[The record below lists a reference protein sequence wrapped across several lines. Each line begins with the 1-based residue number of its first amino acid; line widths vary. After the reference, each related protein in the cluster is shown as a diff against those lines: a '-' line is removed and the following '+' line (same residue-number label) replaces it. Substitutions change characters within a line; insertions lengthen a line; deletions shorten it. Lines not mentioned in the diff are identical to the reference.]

1 MAKVQP
7 GTAMRMFATYD
18 VAETV
23 DSSDA
28 GNNPKRPLEGIQG
41 AFLFAGLSVGGHS
54 TGSRLRK
61 MCSAVRCQ
69 NPSWTYWLSL

>member
-1 MAKVQP
+1 
-7 GTAMRMFATYD
+7 MRMFATYD

-41 AFLFAGLSVGGHS
+41 AFLFAELTVGGYS
-54 TGSRLRK
+54 TGSRFRK
-61 MCSAVRCQ
+61 MWRPVRCQ
-69 NPSWTYWLSL
+69 NPSWMYWLSL

>member
-41 AFLFAGLSVGGHS
+41 AFLFAELTVGGYS

-61 MCSAVRCQ
+61 M
-69 NPSWTYWLSL
+69 